1 MANVI
6 AGRSHGRYISRVMSN
21 VFPIDTRR
29 LMVQIHDFDLTVGDI
44 LRVGDSV
51 ITVID
56 IDNGEVTFRI
66 DEGEIHDDPRINDPA
81 EVALISIPR

>member
-1 MANVI
+1 MCL
-6 AGRSHGRYISRVMSN
+6 
-21 VFPIDTRR
+21 PIDTRR

-44 LRVGDSV
+44 LRVGDTI

-66 DEGEIHDDPRINDPA
+66 DEGELHDDPRTNDPM
-81 EVALISIPR
+81 EVGSLSIPR